1 MASNNEEKDL
11 LGSLLSGK
19 SPILKYRPRW
29 TECNRKEP

>member
-19 SPILKYRPRW
+19 SPILKYRLRW
-29 TECNRKEP
+29 TQCCREEP